1 MQGVEQNETSSRE
14 NGPLTACNELN
25 LLNLFDLF
33 DLFDLIGRMGI
44 VKKSKRKE

>member
-33 DLFDLIGRMGI
+33 DLIGRMGI

>member
-14 NGPLTACNELN
+14 NGPLTACNEV
-25 LLNLFDLF
+25 NLFDLM
-33 DLFDLIGRMGI
+33 GRMGI